1 MIEISKVNKYFN
13 RHRKNQIHV
22 INNISLNMENTGL
35 VALLGPSGSGKT
47 TLLNA
52 IGGLDKVQKGKI
64 FINGKKI
71 SSKFTGKVDKI
82 RNLNIGYIFQDYK
95 LMENMSVYDNVALVL
110 RMLGIKNKEEIKKRV
125 YYCLEKVGMY
135 RYKNRLAGMLS
146 GGERQ
151 RVGIARAIAKAP
163 DIILADEPTG
173 NLDSKNSLEVMNII
187 KAISKEKLV
196 ILVTHEKDLAEFY
209 ASRIIEIQ
217 DGSIVKDYE
226 NKHENELDYRI
237 ENKFYLKDFKEHQK
251 LEKENTDI
259 NIYSDEKQPININI
273 VLKNGNIYIKS
284 NKNEK
289 IEVIDDNSGLEM
301 VDEHYKKLSKQELE
315 KYKFDFDK
323 IVDKNVKKRYSSI
336 LNPVTLLI
344 NGFRKVFDFSILKKI
359 LLIGFFISAMFI
371 MYAVSSICATL
382 TIKDADFVQC
392 NSNYLKIKQPNMSVE
407 QYRLLEQN
415 ENVNYILPGSSIIS
429 FEFNPNDYYQS
440 SRMNIYITGSI
451 SSTDMINNENLISGT
466 MPEND
471 RQLVLD
477 KMVIQKQI
485 EQDISLFKMMG
496 ILKPEDMIGRT
507 FKLNNVGEFTVV
519 GIVDLL
525 TPSIYASPAMLINI
539 VQNAR
544 NSDDNIMDIGT
555 SFVYNDN
562 EETDST
568 QILDYKLFD
577 DKITLEKGRFPEND
591 YEVIVNISHKYDM
604 KLNKT
609 IPVTVNDT
617 KLTVVGYYDSQE
629 NIDTYLVNNNT
640 VKYKL
645 IGERKEF
652 MIYTKDKDKVL
663 SDFRSLDL
671 NIIDTYENSKK
682 DFLRQKRESMKTS
695 LIVSAI
701 ILAISLVEIF
711 LMIRTSFLSR
721 IKEIGILRAIGIK
734 KMDIYKMF
742 AGETIAIT
750 TLASIPGILLMVYIL
765 KTLSQMAYFSNFFLV
780 NTWSI
785 IATIIFIYAF
795 NLIVGLLPV
804 HNVVKKTPAQILS
817 RYDI

>member
-1 MIEISKVNKYFN
+1 MKKYENKNLGITLVALVITIVILLILAGIS
-13 RHRKNQIHV
+13 
-22 INNISLNMENTGL
+22 ISALTNTGL
-35 VALLGPSGSGKT
+35 FGKAKEAQNKSEIET
-47 TLLNA
+47 VKEKMTLLLNEWQ
-52 IGGLDKVQKGKI
+52 IDHVT
-64 FINGKKI
+64 
-71 SSKFTGKVDKI
+71 SSKTLETF
-82 RNLNIGYIFQDYK
+82 
-95 LMENMSVYDNVALVL
+95 L
-110 RMLGIKNKEEIKKRV
+110 R
-125 YYCLEKVGMY
+125 EKVTD
-135 RYKNRLAGMLS
+135 KS
-146 GGERQ
+146 
-151 RVGIARAIAKAP
+151 
-163 DIILADEPTG
+163 
-173 NLDSKNSLEVMNII
+173 
-187 KAISKEKLV
+187 
-196 ILVTHEKDLAEFY
+196 
-209 ASRIIEIQ
+209 IE
-217 DGSIVKDYE
+217 D
-226 NKHENELDYRI
+226 
-237 ENKFYLKDFKEHQK
+237 
-251 LEKENTDI
+251 
-259 NIYSDEKQPININI
+259 
-273 VLKNGNIYIKS
+273 
-284 NKNEK
+284 
-289 IEVIDDNSGLEM
+289 
-301 VDEHYKKLSKQELE
+301 YKKLDNDNYEVYIDGYVSVIDGEGNIIE
-315 KYKFDFDK
+315 KMQKAG
-323 IVDKNVKKRYSSI
+323 VR
-336 LNPVTLLI
+336 PT
-344 NGFRKVFDFSILKKI
+344 
-359 LLIGFFISAMFI
+359 ISNI
-371 MYAVSSICATL
+371 
-382 TIKDADFVQC
+382 TIK
-392 NSNYLKIKQPNMSVE
+392 S
-407 QYRLLEQN
+407 
-415 ENVNYILPGSSIIS
+415 ENGTTDVTDKSQIPGTKLQINFNASIT
-429 FEFNPNDYYQS
+429 N
-440 SRMNIYITGSI
+440 
-451 SSTDMINNENLISGT
+451 GT
-466 MPEND
+466 VKVTPAIPYTTNGTETE
-471 RQLVLD
+471 V
-477 KMVIQKQI
+477 
-485 EQDISLFKMMG
+485 
-496 ILKPEDMIGRT
+496 T
-507 FKLNNVGEFTVV
+507 FTVV

-562 EETDST
+562 EETDIT

-711 LMIRTSFLSR
+711 LMIRSSFLSR

>member
-1 MIEISKVNKYFN
+1 MDIYQTMLNLVIMEVFNGYRNNLQRILDDENVNINVTDRKKYSDDKIFTIEQYVFW
-13 RHRKNQIHV
+13 
-22 INNISLNMENTGL
+22 SLTNG
-35 VALLGPSGSGKT
+35 
-47 TLLNA
+47 
-52 IGGLDKVQKGKI
+52 IGGAPYNP
-64 FINGKKI
+64 F
-71 SSKFTGKVDKI
+71 SSDP
-82 RNLNIGYIFQDYK
+82 LY
-95 LMENMSVYDNVALVL
+95 
-110 RMLGIKNKEEIKKRV
+110 
-125 YYCLEKVGMY
+125 
-135 RYKNRLAGMLS
+135 
-146 GGERQ
+146 
-151 RVGIARAIAKAP
+151 
-163 DIILADEPTG
+163 
-173 NLDSKNSLEVMNII
+173 
-187 KAISKEKLV
+187 
-196 ILVTHEKDLAEFY
+196 
-209 ASRIIEIQ
+209 
-217 DGSIVKDYE
+217 
-226 NKHENELDYRI
+226 
-237 ENKFYLKDFKEHQK
+237 
-251 LEKENTDI
+251 
-259 NIYSDEKQPININI
+259 I
-273 VLKNGNIYIKS
+273 VLKKKAEENKNYTSYRNTNVSINTENAKVNSNGVIGPFELKNNNAVAVTATLNGVNTTIYTDENCTQVLKKYNVYNGNIYIKS

-451 SSTDMINNENLISGT
+451 SSTDMINSENLISGT

-562 EETDST
+562 EETDIT

-711 LMIRTSFLSR
+711 LMIRSSFLSR

>member
-1 MIEISKVNKYFN
+1 MKINKIKINSYGKLKEKEIELKDGINIIYG
-13 RHRKNQIHV
+13 KN
-22 INNISLNMENTGL
+22 E
-35 VALLGPSGSGKT
+35 SGKS
-47 TLLNA
+47 TLLNF
-52 IGGLDKVQKGKI
+52 IVNSFYGISKNKKGKEYSSEANNKAQKENKCNNNTKALEEKIKILESKIEAIESELNNKNKYEIYRDFKKKNPKI
-64 FINGKKI
+64 FN
-71 SSKFTGKVDKI
+71 
-82 RNLNIGYIFQDYK
+82 
-95 LMENMSVYDNVALVL
+95 ENMED
-110 RMLGIKNKEEIKKRV
+110 
-125 YYCLEKVGMY
+125 
-135 RYKNRLAGMLS
+135 
-146 GGERQ
+146 
-151 RVGIARAIAKAP
+151 
-163 DIILADEPTG
+163 
-173 NLDSKNSLEVMNII
+173 
-187 KAISKEKLV
+187 ISKEFNIDKSKGNEFFYEQTKVDEELFLSTVVVGQQEVKLGKQEQN
-196 ILVTHEKDLAEFY
+196 ILVQKIANLVGTGDDNVSYKRAIDRINRRLLDEIGTQRSREK
-209 ASRIIEIQ
+209 
-217 DGSIVKDYE
+217 
-226 NKHENELDYRI
+226 
-237 ENKFYLKDFKEHQK
+237 
-251 LEKENTDI
+251 
-259 NIYSDEKQPININI
+259 PINII
-273 VLKNGNIYIKS
+273 
-284 NKNEK
+284 NKK
-289 IEVIDDNSGLEM
+289 IEDLEQ
-301 VDEHYKKLSKQELE
+301 KKQELE

-451 SSTDMINNENLISGT
+451 SSTDMINSENLISGT

-562 EETDST
+562 EETDIT

-617 KLTVVGYYDSQE
+617 KLTVVGYYDRQE

-711 LMIRTSFLSR
+711 LMIRSSFLSR